1 MQLPPGVA
9 HDRRAMRQIRMA
21 HGLSLRPVANV
32 VLADHAVGPGHADK
46 GTEINE
52 QALQPKRAIEGAMDE
67 AAVHAKRMAE
77 ADGYCRGDDEYR
89 QSTPGEEEWAC
100 DRRGE
105 RHARDPQRFGRFPIN
120 AAGD

>member
-52 QALQPKRAIEGAMDE
+52 QALQPKGAIEGAMDE
-67 AAVHAKRMAE
+67 TAVHAKRMAE
-77 ADGYCRGDDEYR
+77 ADGYCRGEDEYR
-89 QSTPGEEEWAC
+89 PRLPRKDKLAS
-100 DRRGE
+100 D
-105 RHARDPQRFGRFPIN
+105 
-120 AAGD
+120 